1 VPSDC
6 GLGLVPTHTFADCPP
21 LDLIC
26 VPGGAEGVI
35 AAAGDRE
42 TIEFVRRQAAQA
54 KYVTSVCTGAFIL
67 GAAGLLRGRRAT
79 THWAFTGLLPLV
91 GATYEKAR
99 IVKDGN
105 LVTAGGV
112 TKEMDGT
119 GVSYVAT
126 FPTEAAGPFVIA
138 FMRGA
143 ADTSAPSTTVNL
155 PAPFAL
161 TLPAREL
168 SRATDDLTFN
178 WAPTSGTGD
187 IDESVAGSCVDL
199 ILETIPDDGTAT
211 ISRDQLHTSPGG
223 SGDSCTV
230 TVSLA
235 RAQSGQPDPAF
246 TEGGS
251 VTASQLRS
259 GRFTSKP

>member
-1 VPSDC
+1 MRTQSL
-6 GLGLVPTHTFADCPP
+6 GLGASLLVISLASGCRQVVESTDIRTSGIYPDVDVVADGSGSTEVRVRLKVGGPASNTF
-21 LDLIC
+21 LDL
-26 VPGGAEGVI
+26 V
-35 AAAGDRE
+35 GDDH
-42 TIEFVRRQAAQA
+42 
-54 KYVTSVCTGAFIL
+54 
-67 GAAGLLRGRRAT
+67 LR
-79 THWAFTGLLPLV
+79 
-91 GATYEKAR
+91 
-99 IVKDGN
+99 
-105 LVTAGGV
+105 VTAGGV
-112 TKEMDGT
+112 TKEMDGS
-119 GVSYVAT
+119 GVGYRAT
-126 FPTEAAGPFVIA
+126 FPTEAAGAFVIA

-143 ADTSAPSTTVNL
+143 ADTSAPNTTVNL
-155 PAPFAL
+155 PAPFTL

-168 SRATDDLTFN
+168 SRATDDLTFT

-187 IDESVAGSCVDL
+187 MDESVAGSCVDL

-235 RAQSGQPDPAF
+235 RTQSGQPDPAF

-259 GRFTSKP
+259 GTFTSKP

>member
-1 VPSDC
+1 MRKQSL
-6 GLGLVPTHTFADCPP
+6 GLGASLLLGISLAAGCRQQVESTDIRTSGIYPDVDVVADGSGSTQVKVRLKVGGPASNTF
-21 LDLIC
+21 LDL
-26 VPGGAEGVI
+26 V
-35 AAAGDRE
+35 GDDH
-42 TIEFVRRQAAQA
+42 
-54 KYVTSVCTGAFIL
+54 
-67 GAAGLLRGRRAT
+67 LR
-79 THWAFTGLLPLV
+79 
-91 GATYEKAR
+91 
-99 IVKDGN
+99 
-105 LVTAGGV
+105 VTAGGV

-259 GRFTSKP
+259 GTFTSKP

>member
-1 VPSDC
+1 MRRQSL
-6 GLGLVPTHTFADCPP
+6 GLGASLLLVTSLAVGCRQQVESTDIRTSGIYPDVDVVADGSGSTHVKVRLKVGGPASNTF
-21 LDLIC
+21 LDL
-26 VPGGAEGVI
+26 V
-35 AAAGDRE
+35 GDDHL
-42 TIEFVRRQAAQA
+42 Q
-54 KYVTSVCTGAFIL
+54 
-67 GAAGLLRGRRAT
+67 
-79 THWAFTGLLPLV
+79 
-91 GATYEKAR
+91 
-99 IVKDGN
+99 
-105 LVTAGGV
+105 VTAGGV
-112 TKEMDGT
+112 TKQMDGS
-119 GVSYVAT
+119 GVSYTAT

-168 SRATDDLTFN
+168 SRATDDLTFT

-187 IDESVAGSCVDL
+187 IDESIDGSCVDL

-211 ISRDQLHTSPGG
+211 ISRDQLHTRSGG

-235 RAQSGQPDPAF
+235 RTQSGQPDPAF

-259 GRFTSKP
+259 ATFTSTP